1 MFRKNVEQFQI
12 YHLYQKYWS
21 VLQLNNYKTISLPI
35 TYTNL
40 SNQHVAS
47 NTVQKQLTY
56 VYRMISFRLFTA
68 KNLLS

>member
-40 SNQHVAS
+40 NNQHIAS
-47 NTVQKQLTY
+47 STVQKQLSY
-56 VYRMISFRLFTA
+56 VYRMISFRLSMA